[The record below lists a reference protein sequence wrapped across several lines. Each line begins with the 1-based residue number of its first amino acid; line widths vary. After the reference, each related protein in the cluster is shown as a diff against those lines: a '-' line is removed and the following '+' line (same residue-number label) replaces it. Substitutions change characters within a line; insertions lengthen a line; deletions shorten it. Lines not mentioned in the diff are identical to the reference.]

1 MLWQEA
7 TVSAGAGPN
16 PGPSMPIA
24 ACDILRPSNIP
35 VISRTRCRPMFVVG
49 TAGHVD
55 HGKSTLVQA
64 LTGIDPDRLRE
75 EKERGMTIDLG
86 FAWLRLPGGNEV
98 SIIDVPGHERFV
110 NNMLAGVG
118 GIDLALL
125 VVAAD
130 ESVMLQTREH
140 LAILD
145 LLQIDR
151 GVVALTKKDLVEE
164 EWLGLVESDIEE
176 ALAGTV
182 LHGAPVVPVSGTTG
196 EGLPE
201 LVTAIEDLLGETS
214 PKKDVGR
221 PRLPIDRS
229 FTITGFG
236 TVVTGTLIDGSLEV
250 GQEVQ
255 LAVSG
260 RRTRIRGL
268 QTHRQKEERAEP
280 GTRVAA
286 NLIGLPHDEISRGE
300 VLTIP
305 DWLRPTTA
313 FDVHLRVI
321 PDAPHPLRHN
331 MFVTVH
337 AGSSEVIARL
347 RLLEGDRAEPGET
360 TWAQLKLEAPLATAK
375 GDYFV
380 IRSNLTTLG
389 GGNIVDTHARRPRRN
404 HPATIDRLEIMER
417 GSDRDV
423 LVKTIEMSEPREFN
437 DLVNRANLSPRL
449 AEAELAAMAAE
460 GLVAMLGNRKIGP
473 GARFYTAGGWTALAE
488 RTREALAYYHRQF
501 PLRQGAPKEELR
513 SRLNLTF
520 QVFNDALPMLSESGV
535 SEEHGSLVR
544 LQSHTPTLSDAQKK
558 AVDEYLRLLDSDPFS
573 PPTDGT
579 IDAEVLS
586 LLDEEGRVVKVS
598 ETVVFSAKAY
608 REMVDSITSHIRTH
622 GEITV
627 ADVRDLFG
635 TSRKY
640 SLPLMD
646 YLDHRRI
653 TRRVGDA
660 RVLR

>member
-1 MLWQEA
+1 
-7 TVSAGAGPN
+7 
-16 PGPSMPIA
+16 
-24 ACDILRPSNIP
+24 
-35 VISRTRCRPMFVVG
+35 MFVVG

-64 LTGIDPDRLRE
+64 LTGIDPDRLQE

-130 ESVMLQTREH
+130 ESVMPQTREH

-145 LLQIDR
+145 LLQIGR

-164 EWLGLVESDIEE
+164 EWLELVKSDIEE
-176 ALAGTV
+176 VLDGTV
-182 LHGAPVVPVSGTTG
+182 LNGAPIVPVSGTTG

-201 LVTAIEDLLGETS
+201 LVRAIEDQLGDTS

-236 TVVTGTLIDGSLEV
+236 TVVTGTLIEGSLEV

-286 NLIGLPHDEISRGE
+286 NLIGVPHEEISRGE

-305 DWLRPTTA
+305 GWLRPTTA

-321 PDAPHPLRHN
+321 PDAPRPLRHN

-337 AGSSEVIARL
+337 TGSSEVIARL
-347 RLLEGDRAEPGET
+347 RLLEGDKAEPGET
-360 TWAQLKLEAPLATAK
+360 TWAQLKLEAPLAIAK

-404 HPATIDRLEIMER
+404 HRATIDRLAIMER
-417 GSDRDV
+417 GSDRDI
-423 LVKTIEMSEPREFN
+423 LVKTIEMSEPGEFS
-437 DLVNRANLSPRL
+437 DLVNRANLSPSI
-449 AEAELAAMAAE
+449 AVAELSAMAAE
-460 GLVAMLGNRKIGP
+460 GLVAKLGDRKIGP
-473 GARFYTAGGWTALAE
+473 GVRFYTAAGWTALAE
-488 RTREALAYYHRQF
+488 RTSKALSSYHRQF

-513 SRLNLTF
+513 SRLNLTP
-520 QVFNDALPMLSESGV
+520 QIFNDALPMLSESGA

-544 LQSHTPTLSDAQKK
+544 LPAHRPTLSDAQKK
-558 AVDEYLRLLDSDPFS
+558 AVEAYLRLLDSDPFS
-573 PPTDGT
+573 PPTDGP
-579 IDAEVLS
+579 IDPEVLG

-598 ETVVFSAKAY
+598 ETVVFSAEAY
-608 REMVDSITSHIRTH
+608 RQMVDGITSRIKTH